1 MAARLAARASE
12 LDAAG
17 NSPPSRT
24 RRSAFDAMTD
34 VAELLPGSLAA
45 VVVDPEEAGL
55 AYILTKDLAFTQKPH
70 VLVNIIFTRGVVGIF
85 PQARRQ
91 PLGLSRACTRP
102 LATATDATAPRS
114 ARAPRWREGS
124 R

>member
-1 MAARLAARASE
+1 MAARLAWASC
-12 LDAAG
+12 APAG
-17 NSPPSRT
+17 NSPPSRDA
-24 RRSAFDAMTD
+24 RSATFDAMTD
-34 VAELLPGSLAA
+34 VAELRPGSLAA
-45 VVVDPEEAGL
+45 VVVNPKEASLDYLL
-55 AYILTKDLAFTQKPH
+55 AKDLVSTQKSH

-114 ARAPRWREGS
+114 ARAPRWRERS